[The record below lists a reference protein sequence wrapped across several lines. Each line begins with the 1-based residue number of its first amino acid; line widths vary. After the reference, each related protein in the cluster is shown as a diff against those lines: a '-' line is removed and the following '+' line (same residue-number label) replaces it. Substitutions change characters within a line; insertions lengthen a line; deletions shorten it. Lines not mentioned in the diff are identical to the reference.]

1 MDQLSFGDADFAGKG
16 KTTRKER
23 FLAEMEEIVP
33 WSNLLRVIAPVYPD
47 GGNGRRPYPLATMLR
62 IHLMQ
67 NWFSLSDPAMED
79 ALHDMPALRTFA
91 GLSSVSAIPDETTIL
106 NFRHLI
112 EEYEL
117 APEIFACVNRH
128 LTRKGLMVKEGTM
141 VDATIIAAPSSTKNE
156 KGERDPEMHQTKK
169 GNQYYFGMKAHIGVT
184 IGEMP
189 LVHTVVTTPAN
200 ESDVAQI
207 ADLLHGKE
215 KVVHG
220 DAGYTG
226 AQAYV
231 ARAKRIE
238 WKIARRRSQIEK
250 MKHARERARAMRA
263 ETRKAQVRAFVEH
276 PFRIVKRVFGH
287 VKTRFRGLAKNTD
300 HLVTLFALS
309 NLYLARRLL
318 QPTTGKLRP
327 QFG

>member
-1 MDQLSFGDADFAGKG
+1 MDQLSFGDADFASKG

-33 WSNLLRVIAPVYPD
+33 WLALMRVISPVYPD
-47 GGNGRRPYPLATMLR
+47 GGGGRRPYPLATMLR
-62 IHLMQ
+62 VYLMQ

-79 ALHDMPALRTFA
+79 ALYDMPALRTFA

-117 APEIFACVNRH
+117 APEIFACVSRH
-128 LTRKGLMVKEGTM
+128 LTRKGVMVKEGTM
-141 VDATIIAAPSSTKNE
+141 VDATIIAAPTSTKNDT
-156 KGERDPEMHQTKK
+156 GERDPEMHQTKK
-169 GNQYYFGMKAHIGVT
+169 GNQWHFGMKAHIGAD
-184 IGEMP
+184 IDSG

-207 ADLLHGKE
+207 AELLHGGE

-226 AQAYV
+226 AADYV
-231 ARAKRIE
+231 ERKNIT
-238 WKIARRRSQIEK
+238 WKITR
-250 MKHARERARAMRA
+250 ARERLRAMRA
-263 ETRKAQVRAFVEH
+263 EKRKAQIRAFVEH
-276 PFRIVKRVFGH
+276 PFRIVKRVFG
-287 VKTRFRGLAKNTD
+287 T
-300 HLVTLFALS
+300 
-309 NLYLARRLL
+309 
-318 QPTTGKLRP
+318 
-327 QFG
+327 